1 MNAREA
7 VSELTSVPDVLGCI
21 GALLLVSGFFGRS
34 QALLRGIVI
43 AASILFRAYA
53 VTLPL

>member
-1 MNAREA
+1 M
-7 VSELTSVPDVLGCI
+7 PDVLGCI